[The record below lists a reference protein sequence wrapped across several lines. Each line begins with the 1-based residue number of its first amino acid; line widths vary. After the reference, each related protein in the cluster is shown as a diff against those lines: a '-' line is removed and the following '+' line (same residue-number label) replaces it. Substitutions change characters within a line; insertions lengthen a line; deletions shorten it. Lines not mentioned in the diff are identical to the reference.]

1 MKKLFLTLSLSIL
14 FIPFGISQDLPSYV
28 PTNGLVAYY
37 PFNGNAND
45 ESGNGNHGTVNGAT
59 LTSDR
64 DGNENSSYNFDGV
77 DDYIFLG
84 KNSDFPISNSFSISI
99 FFLIQDVN
107 CKNDTNDSCD
117 NIIYNNEGLFELG
130 INKINS
136 KLKFSINNSEPDWGW
151 IDIEFDYDFEKWIHL
166 IFNYDDGL
174 IKIFINNSNVYSYN
188 GVGDIINDIHQD
200 LDEFRLGNRQ
210 LGDVSNGNHFFT
222 GKIDDFG
229 IWNRALTEQEIQ
241 DVYTS
246 SNGDIILNGVVSAEN
261 NQIKNVA
268 DPTEA
273 QDAVTKSYTD
283 TKFYTQSEVDALIAN
298 LQQQINEMN
307 HNQVASSIELVE
319 VFLLPNS
326 RNIIKT
332 SDSKY
337 IIRTESDVFKSNAID
352 GNYESLN
359 FNINVN
365 RGDIHGHL
373 LGETPNQSILI
384 STKDNGLFRF
394 ENETWSASGL
404 SGSGT
409 SGNDFLRL
417 NNDRILIAK
426 QGFSRKTYYS
436 DDNGVNWST
445 SSGTNNEDWRDFSV
459 SSSGSIFIGSPGN
472 NVGGVLRSQDNGLS
486 FERIRTEK
494 CRSTSTI
501 GEVVYIISL
510 NEENNNVL
518 MKSTD
523 DGATWTELFMF
534 NNFKSG
540 GYVEITFY
548 AGNIIVLNDEKIFW
562 SKFDEINFSET
573 LLPSDYGSFREISH
587 IDDKI
592 YVVYDKGIFAVNGQ
606 Y

>member
-1 MKKLFLTLSLSIL
+1 MKRIFLNLTLVL
-14 FIPFGISQDLPSYV
+14 FVIPFGISQDLPSYV
-28 PTNGLVAYY
+28 PTDGLVAYY

-45 ESGNGNHGTVNGAT
+45 ASGNGNDGVNTGAVLTIDRHGNSDSAFYFSGSSCSTRIDADVDMSSVLSSMSVSMWVNRNGNGCYNPRLFDFYDGGNNSNDWGEVWFNGAN
-59 LTSDR
+59 LFNLSGSGYSDN
-64 DGNENSSYNFDGV
+64 DKWYN
-77 DDYIFLG
+77 I
-84 KNSDFPISNSFSISI
+84 
-99 FFLIQDVN
+99 
-107 CKNDTNDSCD
+107 T
-117 NIIYNNEGLFELG
+117 II
-130 INKINS
+130 
-136 KLKFSINNSEPDWGW
+136 INNSENSRKYF
-151 IDIEFDYDFEKWIHL
+151 IDGNLVNNIPNTKTLPLAGDFSIGRMNHPAYDA
-166 IFNYDDGL
+166 FNG
-174 IKIFINNSNVYSYN
+174 I
-188 GVGDIINDIHQD
+188 
-200 LDEFRLGNRQ
+200 
-210 LGDVSNGNHFFT
+210 
-222 GKIDDFG
+222 IDDFG

-241 DVYTS
+241 NLYNS
-246 SNGDIILNGVVSAEN
+246 STGDIILNGVVSAED
-261 NQIKNVA
+261 NQIKNVG

-283 TKFYTQSEVDALIAN
+283 TKFYTQIEVDALIAN

-307 HNQVASSIELVE
+307 ENQVASSIELVE
-319 VFLLPNS
+319 VFLIPNS

-337 IIRTESDVFKSNAID
+337 IIRTESDVFESNAID

-359 FNINVN
+359 FNINVS
-365 RGDIHGHL
+365 RGDIQGHL
-373 LGETPNQSILI
+373 LGETPNQSLLI

-394 ENETWSASGL
+394 ENENWSASGL

-426 QGFSRKTYYS
+426 QGFSRKIYYS

-459 SSSGSIFIGSPGN
+459 SSSGTIFIGSPG

-523 DGATWTELFMF
+523 DGATWTELFIF

-562 SKFDEINFSET
+562 SKIDEINFSET

-592 YVVYDKGIFAVNGQ
+592 YAVYDRGIFAVNGQ

>member
-1 MKKLFLTLSLSIL
+1 MKRIFLTLTFIL
-14 FIPFGISQDLPSYV
+14 FAIPFGIAQDLPSYI
-28 PTNGLVAYY
+28 PTDGLVAYY

-45 ESGNGNHGTVNGAT
+45 VSGNDYNLVNNNVT
-59 LTSDR
+59 FDSDR
-64 DGNENSSYNFDGV
+64 YGIDDASAAYFSGDASELYLEESISQLTFDPKQTFSFWFKSITPSNR
-77 DDYIFLG
+77 YIFEYASMG
-84 KNSDFPISNSFSISI
+84 SSRFRFVTSPTGGIGIRGETGCDSGGRDYEISNLHEDWHHFVISI
-99 FFLIQDVN
+99 DTQTYTVYYDGEILYNANHSGFDCVDNVN
-107 CKNDTNDSCD
+107 KLN
-117 NIIYNNEGLFELG
+117 LG
-130 INKINS
+130 
-136 KLKFSINNSEPDWGW
+136 
-151 IDIEFDYDFEKWIHL
+151 
-166 IFNYDDGL
+166 
-174 IKIFINNSNVYSYN
+174 
-188 GVGDIINDIHQD
+188 NDIGGGAKEYTNM
-200 LDEFRLGNRQ
+200 LM
-210 LGDVSNGNHFFT
+210 
-222 GKIDDFG
+222 DDIG

-241 DVYTS
+241 NLYNS
-246 SNGDIILNGVVSAEN
+246 SSGEIILNGVVSAES

-319 VFLLPNS
+319 VFLMPNS

-337 IIRTESDVFKSNAID
+337 IIRTESDVFESNAID

-426 QGFSRKTYYS
+426 QGFSRKIYYS

-523 DGATWTELFMF
+523 DGATWTELFIF

-562 SKFDEINFSET
+562 SKIDEINFSET

-587 IDDKI
+587 MDDKI

>member
-1 MKKLFLTLSLSIL
+1 
-14 FIPFGISQDLPSYV
+14 
-28 PTNGLVAYY
+28 
-37 PFNGNAND
+37 
-45 ESGNGNHGTVNGAT
+45 
-59 LTSDR
+59 
-64 DGNENSSYNFDGV
+64 
-77 DDYIFLG
+77 
-84 KNSDFPISNSFSISI
+84 
-99 FFLIQDVN
+99 
-107 CKNDTNDSCD
+107 
-117 NIIYNNEGLFELG
+117 
-130 INKINS
+130 
-136 KLKFSINNSEPDWGW
+136 
-151 IDIEFDYDFEKWIHL
+151 
-166 IFNYDDGL
+166 
-174 IKIFINNSNVYSYN
+174 
-188 GVGDIINDIHQD
+188 
-200 LDEFRLGNRQ
+200 
-210 LGDVSNGNHFFT
+210 
-222 GKIDDFG
+222 
-229 IWNRALTEQEIQ
+229 
-241 DVYTS
+241 
-246 SNGDIILNGVVSAEN
+246 
-261 NQIKNVA
+261 
-268 DPTEA
+268 
-273 QDAVTKSYTD
+273 
-283 TKFYTQSEVDALIAN
+283 
-298 LQQQINEMN
+298 MN

>member
-1 MKKLFLTLSLSIL
+1 MKRFLQTLTLVF
-14 FIPFGISQDLPSYV
+14 FIAPFAKAQDLPSYI
-28 PTNGLVAYY
+28 PTDGLVAYY

-45 ESGNGNHGTVNGAT
+45 TSGNNYNLVNNNVTYESDKFGTDSSAAYFSGNASELFLEESISQ
-59 LTSDR
+59 LTSDPKQTYSFWFKSITPSNR
-64 DGNENSSYNFDGV
+64 
-77 DDYIFLG
+77 YIFEYASQNNG
-84 KNSDFPISNSFSISI
+84 RFRFVTSPTGGIGIRGETGCDSGGRDYVISNLHEGWHHFVIAIDTQTYTVYYDGEVLYNAIHSGF
-99 FFLIQDVN
+99 DCTDNVN
-107 CKNDTNDSCD
+107 KLN
-117 NIIYNNEGLFELG
+117 LG
-130 INKINS
+130 
-136 KLKFSINNSEPDWGW
+136 
-151 IDIEFDYDFEKWIHL
+151 
-166 IFNYDDGL
+166 
-174 IKIFINNSNVYSYN
+174 
-188 GVGDIINDIHQD
+188 NDIGGGAKEYTNM
-200 LDEFRLGNRQ
+200 LM
-210 LGDVSNGNHFFT
+210 
-222 GKIDDFG
+222 DDIG

-241 DVYTS
+241 NLYNS
-246 SNGDIILNGVVSAEN
+246 STGDIILNGVVSAEN

-268 DPTEA
+268 DPTDA
-273 QDAVTKSYTD
+273 QDAVTKNYTYSK
-283 TKFYTQSEVDALIAN
+283 TEVDALIAN

-307 HNQVASSIELVE
+307 DNQVASSIELVE
-319 VFLLPNS
+319 VFLMPNS
-326 RNIIKT
+326 RNFIKT

-337 IIRTESDVFKSNAID
+337 IIRTESDVFESNAID

-359 FNINVN
+359 FNINVD

-373 LGETPNQSILI
+373 LGETPSQSILI

-394 ENETWSASGL
+394 ENETWGASGL
-404 SGSGT
+404 SGYGT

-426 QGFSRKTYYS
+426 QGFSRKIYYS
-436 DDNGVNWST
+436 DDNGFNWST
-445 SSGTNNEDWRDFSV
+445 SSGTDNEDWRDFSV

-523 DGATWTELFMF
+523 NGATWTELFIF
-534 NNFKSG
+534 NDFKSG

-562 SKFDEINFSET
+562 SKIDEINFSET

>member
-1 MKKLFLTLSLSIL
+1 MTYSDKTIKTFINGVESCSSTNNNITLNTLGTS
-14 FIPFGISQDLPSYV
+14 GISIGMSVQ
-28 PTNGLVAYY
+28 A
-37 PFNGNAND
+37 NGNW
-45 ESGNGNHGTVNGAT
+45 GP
-59 LTSDR
+59 
-64 DGNENSSYNFDGV
+64 FDG
-77 DDYIFLG
+77 
-84 KNSDFPISNSFSISI
+84 S
-99 FFLIQDVN
+99 
-107 CKNDTNDSCD
+107 
-117 NIIYNNEGLFELG
+117 
-130 INKINS
+130 
-136 KLKFSINNSEPDWGW
+136 
-151 IDIEFDYDFEKWIHL
+151 
-166 IFNYDDGL
+166 
-174 IKIFINNSNVYSYN
+174 
-188 GVGDIINDIHQD
+188 
-200 LDEFRLGNRQ
+200 
-210 LGDVSNGNHFFT
+210 
-222 GKIDDFG
+222 IDDVG
-229 IWNRALTEQEIQ
+229 IWNRALTDQEIQ
-241 DVYTS
+241 NLYTS
-246 SNGDIILNGVVSAEN
+246 SNGDILLNGTVSAEN

-268 DPTEA
+268 DPTDA
-273 QDAVTKSYTD
+273 QDAVTKNYTYSK
-283 TKFYTQSEVDALIAN
+283 TEVDALIAN

-307 HNQVASSIELVE
+307 DNQVASSIELVE
-319 VFLLPNS
+319 VFLMPNS
-326 RNIIKT
+326 RNFIKT

-337 IIRTESDVFKSNAID
+337 IIRTESDVFESNAID

-359 FNINVN
+359 FNINVD
-365 RGDIHGHL
+365 RGDIQGHL
-373 LGETPNQSILI
+373 LGETPSQSILI

-394 ENETWSASGL
+394 ENETWGASGL
-404 SGSGT
+404 SGYGT

-426 QGFSRKTYYS
+426 QGFSRKIYYS
-436 DDNGVNWST
+436 DDNGFNWST
-445 SSGTNNEDWRDFSV
+445 SSGTDNEDWRDFSV

-523 DGATWTELFMF
+523 NGATWTELFIF
-534 NNFKSG
+534 NDFKSG

-562 SKFDEINFSET
+562 SKIDEINFSET